1 MRVIDVDS
9 HLHEPLD
16 WVERTDPGLAES
28 LGPPARFMDIASSV
42 FGFSDPSFASL
53 PEAQQPQDRFDLV
66 PPGFVKHLELT
77 DTLQPDHQEL
87 SSADPFYGPDARL
100 SFCDE
105 RGIDV
110 QFLNPTFLVGSFVQ
124 ASRLRRNDLQQR
136 IRQCWNRWATET
148 VDGHTDR
155 LIPVTQI
162 DLGDIDWSLAEMTR
176 MREQGSKAFVI
187 PEAPVGGGRRIEG
200 GGRTLAR
207 SISHPDFD
215 PIWDAAEDL
224 GMAAFAH
231 VGFARE
237 RINPG
242 WANNGADNLNT
253 HSLLNMLVASQ
264 IGPQLL
270 VGALVYD
277 GVLERH
283 PKLTVVVEEVGIDWL
298 PHLFTAM
305 ELSIG
310 RTGTDLHDDEIRP
323 SHLVVGDS
331 YTLPLTPA
339 EYVRRQIRV
348 TPLPATH
355 PLQGVIEHI
364 PPEVLCF
371 SSDYPHVEGSASAV
385 ELCERQLA
393 SAGVSDAVRCG
404 FFGGIGELLGV

>member
-1 MRVIDVDS
+1 MRIIDVDA

-16 WVERTDPGLAES
+16 WVEVTDPGLAEA

-42 FGFSDPSFASL
+42 FGFADPSFSSL
-53 PEAQQPQDRFDLV
+53 PEAQQPKDRFDLV
-66 PPGFVKHLELT
+66 PPGFVQHLELT
-77 DTLQPDHQEL
+77 DQLQPDQQQP
-87 SSADPFYGPDARL
+87 SSDDPFYGPDARL
-100 SFCDE
+100 AFCDA

-124 ASRLRRNDLQQR
+124 AARAGRHDLAQR
-136 IRQCWNRWATET
+136 IRQCWNTWSSDLVA
-148 VDGHTDR
+148 GHTDR

-162 DLGDIDWSLAEMTR
+162 DLGDIDWSLAEMER
-176 MREQGSKAFVI
+176 MRAAGSRAFVL
-187 PEAPVGGGRRIEG
+187 PEAPVGGGRRGPDGE
-200 GGRTLAR
+200 RTLAR
-207 SISHPDFD
+207 SITHPDFE

-237 RINPG
+237 RINGG
-242 WANNGADNLNT
+242 WANNGADDLT
-253 HSLLNMLVASQ
+253 TFSLLNMLVASQ

-283 PKLTVVVEEVGIDWL
+283 PGLTVVIEEVGIDWL
-298 PHLFTAM
+298 PHLLTAM

-310 RTGTDLHDDEIRP
+310 RTAADQHDDEVRP
-323 SHLVVGDS
+323 SHLVVGQS
-331 YTLPLTPA
+331 YRLPLAPVD
-339 EYVRRQIRV
+339 YVRRQVRV

-355 PLQGVIEHI
+355 PISGVIEHI
-364 PPEVLCF
+364 PPEILCF

-385 ELCERQLA
+385 ELCSRQLA
-393 SAGVSDAVRCG
+393 TAGVSDEVRAG
-404 FFGGIGELLGV
+404 FFGGVGDLLGV